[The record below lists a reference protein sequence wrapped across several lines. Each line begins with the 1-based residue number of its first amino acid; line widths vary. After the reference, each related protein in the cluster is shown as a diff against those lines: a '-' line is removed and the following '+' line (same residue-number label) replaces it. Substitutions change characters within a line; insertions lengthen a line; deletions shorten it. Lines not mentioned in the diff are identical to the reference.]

1 MSSNSLNE
9 VYLRIVERSAL
20 IYFDNVEYGRLA
32 RRIVEH
38 LMDSQGEQM
47 TDDKL
52 AITLNLPSAEIRRVL
67 NVLSN
72 MGLVGVSRRVSE
84 DMRQEYV
91 WYVDE
96 RVIRSALARRVQQ
109 VMAKLMAYSQE
120 AAKGLYYYCP
130 RCYLVFDLE
139 ETETFQ
145 GTCPVCD
152 TPLEPI
158 DGFATSEVTARVV
171 AMLNQEVEKLQ
182 RRQ

>member
-1 MSSNSLNE
+1 VPSNALTDA
-9 VYLRIVERSAL
+9 YLRIVERAAL

-32 RRIVEH
+32 KRVIEL
-38 LMDSQGEQM
+38 LMDSPNEQF

-52 AITLNLPSAEIRRVL
+52 AIMLNLPSAEIRRVL
-67 NVLSN
+67 NVLSG
-72 MGLVGVSRRVSE
+72 MGLVGVSRRISE

-96 RVIRSALARRVQQ
+96 RVIRSALAKRIQQ

-120 AAKGLYYYCP
+120 AAKGLHYYCP
-130 RCYLVFDLE
+130 RCHMVFELE
-139 ETETFQ
+139 EAEAYQ

-158 DGFATSEVTARVV
+158 DGFAASEVAARVV
-171 AMLNQEVEKLQ
+171 SQLNQELERLQ
-182 RRQ
+182 RQ

>member
-1 MSSNSLNE
+1 M
-9 VYLRIVERSAL
+9 ERSTL

-32 RRIVEH
+32 RRVVEH

-67 NVLSN
+67 NILSN

-96 RVIRSALARRVQQ
+96 KVIRSALAKRIQQ
-109 VMAKLMAYSQE
+109 VMTKLMAYSQE

-130 RCYLVFDLE
+130 KCYLVFDLE
-139 ETETFQ
+139 ETEMFQ
-145 GTCPVCD
+145 GICPVCD
-152 TPLEPI
+152 SPLEPV
-158 DGFATSEVTARVV
+158 DGFAASEVAARVV
-171 AMLNQEVEKLQ
+171 SQLNQELERLQ
-182 RRQ
+182 KQQ